1 MGDSLTEGYDIDLT
15 QRWSDGLA
23 KDLGIEVIN
32 NGISGDTTSG
42 MLARFQQM
50 IIAHQPT
57 CVIIMGGTND
67 LWLKLSNEQI
77 VSNMHAMTR
86 QARYHHVI
94 PIIGIPPPYY
104 PTDFS
109 HDSDSL
115 FPTPQTYQQQIDAYR
130 NYLKQYA
137 TEQAFPIIDFGIGL
151 SPKLFLSDG
160 LHPSEAGHE
169 VMKNTAKTVLVEM
182 L

>member
-1 MGDSLTEGYDIDLT
+1 MGDSLTEGYDIDLR

-23 KDLGIEVIN
+23 KDLGIEVLN

-42 MLARFQQM
+42 MLARFEQM

-57 CVIIMGGTND
+57 HVIIMGGTND

-77 VSNMHAMTR
+77 VSNIHAMTR
-86 QARYHHVI
+86 QARYHNAI

-104 PTDFS
+104 PGDFS

-115 FPTPQTYQQQIDAYR
+115 FPDPQTYRQQIDDYR

-137 TEQAFPIIDFGIGL
+137 TEQEFHIIYFGLGL

-160 LHPSEAGHE
+160 LHPNEAGHE
-169 VMKNTAKTVLVEM
+169 VMKNTAKAVIENM